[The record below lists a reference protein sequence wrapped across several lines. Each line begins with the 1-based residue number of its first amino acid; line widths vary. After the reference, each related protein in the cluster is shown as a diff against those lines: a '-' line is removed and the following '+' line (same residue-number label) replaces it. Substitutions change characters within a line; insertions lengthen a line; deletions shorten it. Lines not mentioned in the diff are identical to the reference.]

1 MKTKHK
7 DLAEMNLI
15 TKATL
20 PLEAIFSVSKL
31 TDEDREARKKF
42 LSGDPKVNGWKIE
55 FDKSLLIKGT
65 PKINAADKQPD
76 YTDVDTWDKIVKESK
91 ALNVKKKATWYFK

>member
-1 MKTKHK
+1 MHKRLLKLDTNALTYYKLIPKEFEDMKTKHK

-55 FDKSLLIKGT
+55 FDKSLLF
-65 PKINAADKQPD
+65 A
-76 YTDVDTWDKIVKESK
+76 S
-91 ALNVKKKATWYFK
+91 